1 MGVFTGD
8 GYGFVRVRE
17 CQSRERKRVLEQIH
31 ACPPPDGA
39 PGLPPGYTLD
49 TSTEDTHPLRRA
61 DGSLVCTFVPEN
73 VSAEVVR
80 RVAERDNLLSRGRRT
95 LAHHRWL
102 SR

>member
-1 MGVFTGD
+1 MGIFAGD

-31 ACPPPDGA
+31 VCPPSDGA
-39 PGLPPGYTLD
+39 PSLPPGYTLD
-49 TSTEDTHPLRRA
+49 TSTEDAHPLRRA

-73 VSAEVVR
+73 ASAEVVR
-80 RVAERDNLLSRGRRT
+80 RVAERDNLLSRGRGT
-95 LAHHRWL
+95 LARHRWL